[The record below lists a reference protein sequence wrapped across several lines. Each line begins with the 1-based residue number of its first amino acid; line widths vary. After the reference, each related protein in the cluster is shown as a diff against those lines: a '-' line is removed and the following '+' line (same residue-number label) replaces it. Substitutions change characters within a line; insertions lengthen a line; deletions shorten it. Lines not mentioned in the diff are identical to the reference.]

1 MPLSS
6 YQNRLLAGLP
16 HDELA
21 AIEPLLEPI
30 NLPKALKLA
39 LPEEAIEHVYFLE
52 EGLGSIVSVS
62 PEGQKVEAGMFG
74 YEGFA
79 PTPPAVGSSISFHE
93 VIIQGAG
100 HGHRIK
106 VEDMWAVMP
115 VCQVFSNRLHRSAH
129 NLATQVSYTALTN
142 ALHQVDERLGR
153 WLLMCHD
160 RLRQDEFQITHE
172 YMALMLAVRR
182 PSVTTSLHVLEGNR
196 FIRAER
202 GRVIIRNRKALED
215 FARESYGRPE
225 AEYALLFPSS

>member
-79 PTPPAVGSSISFHE
+79 PTPPAVVSSISFH
-93 VIIQGAG
+93 
-100 HGHRIK
+100 
-106 VEDMWAVMP
+106 
-115 VCQVFSNRLHRSAH
+115 
-129 NLATQVSYTALTN
+129 
-142 ALHQVDERLGR
+142 
-153 WLLMCHD
+153 
-160 RLRQDEFQITHE
+160 
-172 YMALMLAVRR
+172 
-182 PSVTTSLHVLEGNR
+182 
-196 FIRAER
+196 
-202 GRVIIRNRKALED
+202 
-215 FARESYGRPE
+215 
-225 AEYALLFPSS
+225 